1 LTPSTKKYRIGFSRL
16 GFIASLLPLIPNVFW
31 ILLPPVSSTLR
42 ANDSGH
48 PLIELVGTVSQS
60 LMFAMLILIVNTR
73 PRSMSNT
80 TVPGVV
86 GLICLIGYQAS
97 WVSYFTA
104 PITPAHLLMMAVLP
118 SIYFISVGLYLKNY
132 PSLIPAILFGLIHI
146 STTAANYL

>member
-1 LTPSTKKYRIGFSRL
+1 MYRLGFSRF
-16 GFIASLLPLIPNVFW
+16 GFIASLLPLIPNLFW

-42 ANDSGH
+42 ANDSAH
-48 PLIELVGTVSQS
+48 PLIELVGTASQS

-73 PRSMSNT
+73 PRATST
-80 TVPGVV
+80 QTVLCVV

-97 WVSYFTA
+97 WVWYFTA
-104 PITPAHLLMMAVLP
+104 PITPALLLMMAVLP

-132 PSLIPAILFGLIHI
+132 PSLIPAILFALIHI